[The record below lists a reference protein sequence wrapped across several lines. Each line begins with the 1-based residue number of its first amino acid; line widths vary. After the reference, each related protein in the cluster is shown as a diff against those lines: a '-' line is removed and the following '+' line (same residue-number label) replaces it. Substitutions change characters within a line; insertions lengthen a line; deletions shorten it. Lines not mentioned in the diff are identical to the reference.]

1 MSRSRF
7 LFSLMH
13 RAVRFLSNNS
23 RDRADQARPKDGRR
37 TTGTSAGFSLV
48 EMLVVLTIIALVLG
62 LVGPRVLNYLGESRS
77 KTAKLQIESFGSALD
92 LFYLDAGRYPTT
104 AEGLAALVQRPT
116 GAQVWNGPYVK
127 GGKVPPDPWGNPY
140 QYRSPV
146 DRAPYEIA
154 SYGSDGH
161 EGGTGT
167 AADISN
173 VEH

>member
-7 LFSLMH
+7 PFPAIRL
-13 RAVRFLSNNS
+13 
-23 RDRADQARPKDGRR
+23 RPIRSAAA
-37 TTGTSAGFSLV
+37 SAGFSLV

-62 LVGPRVLNYLGESRS
+62 LVGPRVLNYLGESRT

-92 LFYLDAGRYPTT
+92 LFFLDAGRYPTT
-104 AEGLAALVQRPT
+104 SEGLTALAQRPN
-116 GAQVWNGPYVK
+116 GIEVWNGPYVK

-146 DRAPYEIA
+146 DRAPYEIV